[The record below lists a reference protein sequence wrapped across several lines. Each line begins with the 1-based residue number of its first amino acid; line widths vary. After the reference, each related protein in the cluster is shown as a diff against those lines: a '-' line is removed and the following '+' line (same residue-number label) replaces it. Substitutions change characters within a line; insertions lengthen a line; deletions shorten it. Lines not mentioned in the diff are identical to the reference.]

1 MWEGGN
7 ITDPLSI
14 GLIITVIIS
23 HTRLLLTNS
32 ISIAEVLC
40 MAVTVIITLA
50 GVVSQVTDR
59 SRVHT
64 VQSTVMASWTAA
76 ICIGRTIILS
86 TVEAVVI
93 LSIANLV
100 KPITFCVCQA
110 NCNLTYSTSITEV
123 FWMAVTVIITLAGVV
138 SKITDWGRVL
148 TVEATVM
155 TSFTTTIFTAA
166 AIATITEETVVV
178 ICYVTNLIIS
188 RALWMVIAHPL
199 FTKSSIVT
207 EVSTVTIIVI
217 SALAGVIYHIT
228 HWCWVNTIAIQ

>member
-1 MWEGGN
+1 M
-7 ITDPLSI
+7 T
-14 GLIITVIIS
+14 
-23 HTRLLLTNS
+23 
-32 ISIAEVLC
+32 
-40 MAVTVIITLA
+40 VTVIITLA

-59 SRVHT
+59 S
-64 VQSTVMASWTAA
+64 
-76 ICIGRTIILS
+76 
-86 TVEAVVI
+86 
-93 LSIANLV
+93 
-100 KPITFCVCQA
+100 
-110 NCNLTYSTSITEV
+110 
-123 FWMAVTVIITLAGVV
+123 
-138 SKITDWGRVL
+138 RVL